1 MAKECYV
8 ICSDSLNPYHN
19 LALEEYLLSQVKSGS
34 VILYLWQNAHTVVIG
49 RNQNPWAECRIS
61 LLQEEGGHLAR
72 RLSGGGAVYHDLGN
86 LNFTFLCRE
95 EDYDL
100 PKQLSVIQSACALTG
115 IQAEFSGRNDLLT
128 DGRKFSGNA
137 FYHKKGA
144 AYHHGTLLVDTDME
158 KLGRYLSPPK
168 AKLQTKGVASVR
180 ARVINLKELS
190 PTLTCEAMK
199 GYMASAFG
207 TVYGSEPKPFV
218 LSEQDRQSV
227 LQLQTR
233 YGSEEW
239 LFGKPMPFSCELEGH
254 FTWGHL
260 QLQLQIEGGII
271 QNVAVYTDAMDCSFA
286 EQLSAVLTGCAFR
299 LDAMEKAFCTLE
311 NGTDL
316 CQWLRQQE
324 L

>member
-1 MAKECYV
+1 MANECYLL
-8 ICSDSLNPYHN
+8 CSDSFDPYYN
-19 LALEEYLLSQVKSGS
+19 LALEEYLLSQVKPGS
-34 VILYLWQNAHTVVIG
+34 VILYLWQNAQTVVIG
-49 RNQNPWAECRIS
+49 CNQNAWAECRIS
-61 LLQEEGGHLAR
+61 LLQDEAGHLAR

-100 PKQLSVIQSACALTG
+100 SKQLSVIQSACSLAG
-115 IQAEFSGRNDLLT
+115 IHAEFSGRNDLLT

-137 FYHKKGA
+137 FYHGKGA
-144 AYHHGTLLVDTDME
+144 AYHHGTLLIDTDME

-180 ARVINLKELS
+180 ARVVNLKELS
-190 PTLTCEAMK
+190 PALTCETMK
-199 GYMASAFG
+199 DYMASAFSM
-207 TVYGSEPKPFV
+207 VYGCEPKPFV
-218 LSEQDRQSV
+218 LSKQDRQAVS
-227 LQLQTR
+227 QLQVR

-271 QNVAVYTDAMDCSFA
+271 QNVAAYTDAMDSTLS
-286 EQLSAVLTGCAFR
+286 EQLSYVLTGCAFQVG
-299 LDAMEKAFCTLE
+299 AMEKAFCTLE
-311 NGTDL
+311 DGTEL